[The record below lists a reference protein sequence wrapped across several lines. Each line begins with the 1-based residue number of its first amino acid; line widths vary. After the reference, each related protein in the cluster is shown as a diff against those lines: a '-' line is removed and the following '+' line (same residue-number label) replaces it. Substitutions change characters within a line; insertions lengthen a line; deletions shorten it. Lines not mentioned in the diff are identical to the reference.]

1 MLQNITLDYYKE
13 KIIGRKNINMVKI
26 KGKQHKLDF
35 NKNKKLDKQDFKIL
49 AKIRKKNNNG
59 IIKKSKIT

>member
-1 MLQNITLDYYKE
+1 MLDYYKE

-59 IIKKSKIT
+59 IIKKSKIA

>member
-1 MLQNITLDYYKE
+1 MLQSTMLDYYKE

>member
-1 MLQNITLDYYKE
+1 
-13 KIIGRKNINMVKI
+13 MVKL

-49 AKIRKKNNNG
+49 AKIKKGKKNG
-59 IIKKSKIT
+59 TSKKSKIA